1 MFVVVLSCCIS
12 IGLDISICLQ
22 ENITAGN
29 DIAVLVLKV
38 PLTAGHAAGAVCLP
52 GKPIKEHVGKMATV
66 TGWGQLLNESFAS
79 LLQTVDLKILPDCMK
94 TTAKNGYKK

>member
-52 GKPIKEHVGKMATV
+52 GKPIKEHVGKLATIS
-66 TGWGQLLNESFAS
+66 GWGLLSDESLPAFMHS
-79 LLQTVDLKILPDCMK
+79 IELKILADCMQ
-94 TTAKNGYKK
+94 TPQEMGYEK